1 VEDKTEAEAEGGEG
15 EGEGGILKR
24 AVDWINAQLS
34 RTIFKGVRFILPKR
48 ALSPFAF
55 LGMLTAFCF
64 VLLSVTGI
72 YLMFYYEPTFEGAYD
87 SVARINDE
95 VPYGFVMRNI
105 HYHASNAMVFL
116 AVAHLFY
123 LFFKG
128 RYKLRNKLMWIG
140 GVVLGVLTVL
150 EAFTGYSCIM
160 NERAM
165 FAMSIAQTLAEDMN
179 PAFRLIA
186 MGSGSLSEFVLR
198 FYSLHVIVVPAIM
211 ILLMVLH
218 FPRNLVL
225 DVPVLSAVAGV
236 ILIIAGLFPVEL
248 GKKFAT
254 GLTFGVTVPEWYLA
268 GIYSFLR
275 TGIDRDLAA
284 LILPLVFVAIM
295 AVIPFVDRG
304 KAFRVRDRPLMTA
317 LGVAF
322 LCQILLTTIWGSRSY
337 NLFSAV
343 TSDADIPMNP
353 IVFWPTFIGA
363 GVASF
368 WATYLRLKRGRPAAR
383 EEAKP
388 KAAGFYLLEGEGM
401 TLVAAV
407 IVVQAVTNY
416 FAFQAYSQGMWER
429 ALIGWGAALLALTV
443 SIYGY
448 RISRRDVVPLPRGRQ
463 EAVVPSLKKAIGA
476 LIALQIGIVAY
487 TWLLSPIPFANQ
499 LVTALTVAA
508 VLMILAT
515 VVYMYRVLRRLTAED
530 YEWLAV
536 GFAAT
541 VQLLLLAVFT

>member
-1 VEDKTEAEAEGGEG
+1 VEDKAEAEAEGGK
-15 EGEGGILKR
+15 GEGGVLKR

-34 RTIFKGVRFILPKR
+34 RTIFKGVRFVLPKR

-64 VLLSVTGI
+64 VLLSVTGV
-72 YLMFYYEPTFEGAYD
+72 YLMFYYEPTFEGAYE
-87 SVARINDE
+87 SVARINNE

-128 RYKLRNKLMWIG
+128 RYKLHNKLMWVG
-140 GVVLGVLTVL
+140 GVVLGVLTVM

-165 FAMSIAQTLAEDMN
+165 FAMSIGQTLAEDMH
-179 PAFRLIA
+179 PAFRLVA

-198 FYSLHVIVVPAIM
+198 FYSLHVIAIPAIM

-218 FPRNLVL
+218 FPRSLVL

-236 ILIIAGLFPVEL
+236 VLIIAGLFPVEL
-248 GKKFAT
+248 GDKYVPGAT
-254 GLTFGVTVPEWYLA
+254 FKITVPEWYLA

-275 TGIDRDLAA
+275 TGIARDLAA

-295 AVIPFVDRG
+295 AVIPFLDRG
-304 KAFRVRDRPLMTA
+304 KAFRVRERPLMTA

-337 NLFSAV
+337 NLLSPV
-343 TSDADIPMNP
+343 TSDADIPMDP
-353 IVFWPTFIGA
+353 LVFWPTFIGV
-363 GVASF
+363 GVATF
-368 WATYLRLKRGRPAAR
+368 WATYLGLKRGRPAAR
-383 EEAKP
+383 EAKP
-388 KAAGFYLLEGEGM
+388 KAVGFYLLESEGM

-416 FAFQAYSQGMWER
+416 FAFQAYFQGMWER
-429 ALIGWGAALLALTV
+429 ALIGWGAALLGLTV
-443 SIYGY
+443 SVYGY

-536 GFAAT
+536 GLAAT